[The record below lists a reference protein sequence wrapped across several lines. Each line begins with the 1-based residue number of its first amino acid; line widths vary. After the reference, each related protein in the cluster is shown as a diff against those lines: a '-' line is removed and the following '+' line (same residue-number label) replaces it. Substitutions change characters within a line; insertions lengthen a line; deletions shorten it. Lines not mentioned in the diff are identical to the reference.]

1 MLSDRLERSAN
12 ACPNGRR
19 TRRQT
24 GEGENM
30 ARPLLRQWE
39 LRERFEIYLTPL
51 ERGAIAERAKQ
62 AGMPLSAFIRKAAL
76 GQKVSALPAINAE
89 QWSKLSGLGSNLNQ
103 LAHHAN
109 AGTLEGADPATL
121 DELAEQIRQI
131 RLTLMG
137 GSA

>member
-1 MLSDRLERSAN
+1 
-12 ACPNGRR
+12 
-19 TRRQT
+19 
-24 GEGENM
+24 M

-89 QWSKLSGLGSNLNQ
+89 QWARLSGLGANLNQ
-103 LAHHAN
+103 ITHHAN
-109 AGTLEGADPATL
+109 AGTLEGVDPAML
-121 DELAEQIRQI
+121 DEVAETVRQI

-137 GSA
+137 GPA

>member
-1 MLSDRLERSAN
+1 
-12 ACPNGRR
+12 
-19 TRRQT
+19 
-24 GEGENM
+24 M
-30 ARPLLRQWE
+30 ARPLLREWE
-39 LRERFEIYLTPL
+39 LRERFDIYLTPL
-51 ERGAIAERAKQ
+51 ERGAVAERAKQ

-89 QWSKLSGLGSNLNQ
+89 QWGRLAGLGSNLNQ

-109 AGTLEGADPATL
+109 AGAIEGVDPVML
-121 DELAEQIRQI
+121 DELAEAVRQI